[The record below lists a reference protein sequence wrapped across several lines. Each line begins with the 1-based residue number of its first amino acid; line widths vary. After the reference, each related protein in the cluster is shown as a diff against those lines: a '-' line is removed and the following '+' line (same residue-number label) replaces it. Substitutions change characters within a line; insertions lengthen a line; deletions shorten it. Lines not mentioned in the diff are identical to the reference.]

1 MTHNKFI
8 AIYLTSRLSHTTHHI
23 TQKSHFKTQN
33 KRPNPEKMF
42 EKKEMKN
49 RSRTKID
56 VILILLFGP
65 QEVILSVHYV
75 FDKKGSCHCQISMD
89 EEPQKYEQTYAVIE
103 AKHTIHTNRG
113 VGGIQF
119 LCIERGKK
127 RSEANL
133 SKFW

>member
-8 AIYLTSRLSHTTHHI
+8 AIYLTSRLSHTTHHTKEPFQNTKQT
-23 TQKSHFKTQN
+23 TQS
-33 KRPNPEKMF
+33 RKMS

-75 FDKKGSCHCQISMD
+75 FDKKGSCHCQISME
-89 EEPQKYEQTYAVIE
+89 EEPQNMNKHMRIIQ
-103 AKHTIHTNRG
+103 AKHTIHTNRR
-113 VGGIQF
+113 VWVENSF
-119 LCIERGKK
+119 Y
-127 RSEANL
+127 A
-133 SKFW
+133 